1 MKRGQPASPTQQDN
15 LQRHTGVIPKEMRW
29 VFAPPT
35 GKCKYHQLAPCPE
48 GASYFTTVTL
58 YLTLTKTFISELDLD
73 SVVTYLHAKNEVK
86 RSNGSNV
93 IRTHTHTQCIILEL
107 FCYCDLEL
115 DPMTFISERDF
126 DIVVTYLEAKNE
138 VNRSN
143 DSEVIIWTDTQP
155 DRQE

>member
-1 MKRGQPASPTQQDN
+1 MVRMLSLGQ
-15 LQRHTGVIPKEMRW
+15 
-29 VFAPPT
+29 
-35 GKCKYHQLAPCPE
+35 
-48 GASYFTTVTL
+48 
-58 YLTLTKTFISELDLD
+58 
-73 SVVTYLHAKNEVK
+73 
-86 RSNGSNV
+86 
-93 IRTHTHTQCIILEL
+93 THTQCIKLEL

-126 DIVVTYLEAKNE
+126 DIVVTYLEAKHE